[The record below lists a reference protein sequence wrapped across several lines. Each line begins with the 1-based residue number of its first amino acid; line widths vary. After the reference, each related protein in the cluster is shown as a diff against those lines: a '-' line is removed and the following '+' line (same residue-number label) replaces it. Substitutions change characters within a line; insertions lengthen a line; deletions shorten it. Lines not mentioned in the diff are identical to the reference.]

1 MDKYLLMRVERNLS
15 RHPEIRSSFRRR
27 SSAFDFPQTNTRRS
41 SLAFRKNDQVNVDNA
56 RRLSLLELK
65 ANGEA
70 SKNMKNLVVKV
81 RSSFHPSGHTST
93 FSTIKLMNLSPLIY

>member
-1 MDKYLLMRVERNLS
+1 MAKYLLIRVERNLF

-27 SSAFDFPQTNTRRS
+27 SSVFDLPQTNTRRS
-41 SLAFRKNDQVNVDNA
+41 SLAFRKNDQVNIDNA

-70 SKNMKNLVVKV
+70 NKNLRSLVVKV
-81 RSSFHPSGHTST
+81 NFEEKKHRMTSRNSLALSVRS
-93 FSTIKLMNLSPLIY
+93 N